1 MDPWRA
7 TEEFGRAIGVPGLSL
22 DSGQASFELE
32 SGACLGLLLR
42 DRDLLVHVCQPVPYA
57 DASLPLLALQSA
69 EARDRR
75 GFLLQV
81 GSRGAGSDFCLVGA
95 VRLVESQLS
104 PESLMKA
111 AEQLLFWAE
120 SLSQPV

>member
-1 MDPWRA
+1 M
-7 TEEFGRAIGVPGLSL
+7 
-22 DSGQASFELE
+22 
-32 SGACLGLLLR
+32 
-42 DRDLLVHVCQPVPYA
+42 CQPVPYA

-104 PESLMKA
+104 PESLIKA